1 MRRFKCG
8 AICLAGVLTMAPS
21 ANAATVTVGDPLLGL
36 IGSSPPSAI
45 SGTLLN
51 TIIAEPGAL
60 TTSPVVGVIVRWHL
74 IKSTGGSFRLRVL
87 RPAGSSFTAVGTSA
101 SAEAVTPGLETF
113 ATNLPI
119 RAGDTIGLDVVKGL
133 IVGAVPNPA
142 SVIAVISPILVEG
155 ATEPLTAT
163 GTGAE
168 FAFNAEVQPAPTV
181 TLIGPNPD
189 RSGEARR

>member
-1 MRRFKCG
+1 MRRFTCG
-8 AICLAGVLTMAPS
+8 AICLAGLLTMAPS
-21 ANAATVTVGDPLLGL
+21 ANAASVTVGDPLLGL
-36 IGSSPPSAI
+36 IGSSSPSAI

-51 TIIAEPGAL
+51 TTIAEPGAL
-60 TTSPVVGVIVRWHL
+60 GPPGEWLIVRWHL
-74 IKSTGGSFRLRVL
+74 IKATGGRSACRSSARRRLLHGGRHQ
-87 RPAGSSFTAVGTSA
+87 RIRR
-101 SAEAVTPGLETF
+101 AVTPGLETF

-133 IVGAVPNPA
+133 IVGVVPNPA
-142 SVIAVISPILVEG
+142 SVIAMISPILVEG

-181 TLIGPNPD
+181 TSIGPK
-189 RSGEARR
+189 SGSFKGGTR

>member
-1 MRRFKCG
+1 M
-8 AICLAGVLTMAPS
+8 
-21 ANAATVTVGDPLLGL
+21 N
-36 IGSSPPSAI
+36 
-45 SGTLLN
+45 
-51 TIIAEPGAL
+51 
-60 TTSPVVGVIVRWHL
+60 GVIVRWHL
-74 IKSTGGSFRLRVL
+74 IKSTGGPFRLRVL

-181 TLIGPNPD
+181 TLIGPK
-189 RSGEARR
+189 SGSFREARR